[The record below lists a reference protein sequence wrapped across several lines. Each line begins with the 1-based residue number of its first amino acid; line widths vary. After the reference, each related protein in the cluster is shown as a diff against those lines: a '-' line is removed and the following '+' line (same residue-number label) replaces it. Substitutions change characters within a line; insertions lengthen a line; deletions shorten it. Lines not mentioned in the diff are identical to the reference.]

1 VGATTHGGIKACWWP
16 EVLAFRGI
24 MPDAQHATAAVL
36 ADEIERQLQEVSRPE
51 RAEGERRYLKSE
63 LVHLGASVPAIRKI
77 AKAVRHEHP
86 DMAHDE
92 LVALTE
98 ALWGRPVHER
108 RMTAVVLL
116 GYAVGALSVA
126 DLPLL
131 ERLLRESRTWAL
143 VDPLAVSVI
152 GELAEREPTAWDPI
166 VRRWAIDHDVWV
178 RRASLLAHLPGLRS
192 GAGDFG
198 RFGALA
204 DALLDEREFF
214 IRKAIGWVLRE
225 TGKQRP
231 ELVTAWLLPRA
242 ARAAGLTVREAVKH
256 LPEPDRLRIVAA
268 RS

>member
-1 VGATTHGGIKACWWP
+1 
-16 EVLAFRGI
+16 
-24 MPDAQHATAAVL
+24 MPAGEPASATAL
-36 ADEIERQLQEVSRPE
+36 ADEIERQLREVSRPE

-63 LVHLGASVPAIRKI
+63 LDHLGASVPAIRKI
-77 AKAVRHEHP
+77 STAVYREHP
-86 DMAHDE
+86 QMSHDD
-92 LVALTE
+92 LVALVE
-98 ALWGRPVHER
+98 ALWERPVHER
-108 RMTAVVLL
+108 RMAAVDLL
-116 GYAVGALSVA
+116 DHGVGALSVA
-126 DLPLL
+126 DAPML

-143 VDPLAVSVI
+143 VDPLAISVI
-152 GELAEREPTAWDPI
+152 GVRAEREPAAWDPI
-166 VRRWAIDHDVWV
+166 LRRWATDQDMWI

-231 ELVTAWLLPRA
+231 ELVTDWLLPRA
-242 ARAAGLTVREAVKH
+242 ARAAGLTVREAVKY
-256 LPEPDRLRIVAA
+256 LPEPDRRRIVAA